1 MHDSVILI
9 AVIDRTANL
18 LAATAQLVDDAVARR
33 VERVLP
39 RTGSAPAALVT
50 IAHFRGL
57 SIEQL
62 RRALGLTHP
71 GAVRLVNGL
80 EADGLLRREKRDA
93 RSVSLELTRRG
104 AKVVERLEQARLD
117 AVRDVLAPL
126 SAAQQRQLEPL
137 LAAVLGAQTH
147 DDHDLRRIC
156 RLCSFEAC
164 ESRGR
169 ACPVAAAL

>member
-1 MHDSVILI
+1 MHDSVILL
-9 AVIDRTANL
+9 AMSVRTANL
-18 LAATAQLVDDAVARR
+18 LAATARLVEDAVSARA
-33 VERVLP
+33 ERVLP
-39 RTGSAPAALVT
+39 RTGGAPAALVT
-50 IAHFRGL
+50 IAHFPGL

-71 GAVRLVNGL
+71 GGVRLVNRLQG
-80 EADGLLRREKRDA
+80 DGLLRREKLDA
-93 RSVSLELTRRG
+93 RSVRLHLTRRG
-104 AKVVERLEQARLD
+104 ANLVERLEHARLE
-117 AVRDVLAPL
+117 AVRDLLAPL
-126 SAAQQRQLEPL
+126 SGTQQRQLEPI

-169 ACPVAAAL
+169 TCPVAAAL